1 MNYMKL
7 SKISEE
13 LHDRI
18 ILVAYGSASFL
29 EKRRIEKLASENE
42 SVQKLLDEYKSSAN
56 LVHSIP
62 IEKYSGKLN
71 GQIITN
77 SSKSI
82 LDYIY
87 QIIVGRPAI
96 SAIATILIIS
106 AITFSLFKN
115 KEPNYGDFTFA
126 EVERANFESKQ
137 ALLIIN
143 KIFSETEEL
152 ITNDILINEVS
163 KPIKE
168 GIKTVNKLFYKEKKN
183 ES

>member
-1 MNYMKL
+1 MKL

-96 SAIATILIIS
+96 IKNQITEISLLLKLKEQILK
-106 AITFSLFKN
+106 AN
-115 KEPNYGDFTFA
+115 KHC
-126 EVERANFESKQ
+126 
-137 ALLIIN
+137 
-143 KIFSETEEL
+143 
-152 ITNDILINEVS
+152 
-163 KPIKE
+163 
-168 GIKTVNKLFYKEKKN
+168 
-183 ES
+183 